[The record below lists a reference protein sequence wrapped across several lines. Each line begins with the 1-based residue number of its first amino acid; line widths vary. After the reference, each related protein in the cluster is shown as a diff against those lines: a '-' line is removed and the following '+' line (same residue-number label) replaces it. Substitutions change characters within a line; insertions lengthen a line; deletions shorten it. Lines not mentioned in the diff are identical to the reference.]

1 MTRNTR
7 KFLAIAAVIL
17 PPCIGAIFNIISKHM
32 FGLTDASAQLATLGI
47 VVILGLI
54 SRKISTRLLCV
65 RMSELDSIY
74 LAAYVPYILVTVIC
88 ALVAI
93 AQPQ

>member
-1 MTRNTR
+1 MTPNTR
-7 KFLAIAAVIL
+7 KFLAIIAIIL
-17 PPCIGAIFNIISKHM
+17 PLCLSAVFNVLSKTM
-32 FGLTDASAQLATLGI
+32 FGLTAASAHFATIGL

-74 LAAYVPYILVTVIC
+74 LSAYVPYIGITLIG
-88 ALVAI
+88 ALSEIV
-93 AQPQ
+93 